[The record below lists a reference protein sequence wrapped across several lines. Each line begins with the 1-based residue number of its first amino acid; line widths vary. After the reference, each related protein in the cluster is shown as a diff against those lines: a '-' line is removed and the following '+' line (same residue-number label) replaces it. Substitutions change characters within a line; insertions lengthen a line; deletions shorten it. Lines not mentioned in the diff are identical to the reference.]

1 MAGGKV
7 HAVIAPNPTLPWDAF
22 FDAFSKEGG
31 FGTASRSPLWPR
43 LNFQGLSLEQL
54 LCRAPA
60 EGAPLDQNPLA
71 HLVTKR
77 WVYDQYQSWWHGD
90 EGSSPCTYALMLRV
104 A

>member
-1 MAGGKV
+1 M

-31 FGTASRSPLWPR
+31 LWNCITIAALAPP
-43 LNFQGLSLEQL
+43 NFQGLSLEQL